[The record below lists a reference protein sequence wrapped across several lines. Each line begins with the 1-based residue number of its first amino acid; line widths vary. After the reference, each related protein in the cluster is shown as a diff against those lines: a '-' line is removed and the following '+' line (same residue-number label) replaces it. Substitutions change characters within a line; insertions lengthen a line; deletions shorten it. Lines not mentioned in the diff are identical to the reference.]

1 MEIKPLGKNEI
12 SFPTRVHIKRGM
24 VYEPST
30 GTIIPTWTLRNYD
43 FHVDTFVPSRQSEE
57 SDNYGVHVDT
67 FVPSKQPEEPDSSDT
82 DCSNDNNGYS
92 RRKSLDDKLE
102 DAQKVLRTYK
112 IRRA

>member
-12 SFPTRVHIKRGM
+12 SFPTRVHAKRSM

-30 GTIIPTWTLRNYD
+30 GTIIPTWTLRNYGV
-43 FHVDTFVPSRQSEE
+43 HVDTFVPSRQSEE
-57 SDNYGVHVDT
+57 LDNSDI
-67 FVPSKQPEEPDSSDT
+67 

-102 DAQKVLRTYK
+102 EDVQKST
-112 IRRA
+112 